1 MAKRRIESAIC
12 AFGGF
17 VKRKQSPIEIDSK
30 NTSSIFRMPS
40 NKDKSRKEN
49 SRKTNPIKK
58 SRKSKNRYY
67 DNGKSLSWEVEAD
80 ISFDRP
86 DNESESKIV
95 IEKAPSVKI
104 TKKIEKA
111 PSILSPTSSM
121 DSKRY
126 KCKLCGQ
133 IKQNH
138 VCPFRQTMLR
148 SIGVMAYPSAN
159 AHDADEPGEVAPS
172 LCEMN
177 NFVLLGSQSFADMSF
192 NNSYSFDASGNI
204 SKDAL
209 VSAFERKGSI
219 MIDSTKGPVNNLSKT
234 MVCKYRQN
242 EPNVTPNNP
251 VDEKTE
257 KKESNL
263 LFQPQ
268 MEIKPEQYRLVR
280 PYSVKSSKR
289 APYSYPS
296 MPMSYSQRES
306 MSDKLFQLS
315 KKVPGL
321 TKECKAV
328 LDEVRSEDDDWDLAV
343 AELMTQVVCV
353 VCCSQFDDV
362 RLEGL
367 SSYLL
372 QLGISC

>member
-1 MAKRRIESAIC
+1 
-12 AFGGF
+12 
-17 VKRKQSPIEIDSK
+17 
-30 NTSSIFRMPS
+30 MPS
-40 NKDKSRKEN
+40 NKDKSRKEK
-49 SRKTNPIKK
+49 RTNAIKK
-58 SRKSKNRYY
+58 SRKSKNLYH

-86 DNESESKIV
+86 DDESESKIV

-111 PSILSPTSSM
+111 PSILSQTSSL

-177 NFVLLGSQSFADMSF
+177 NFVLLGSQLFADMSF
-192 NNSYSFDASGNI
+192 SKSYSFDASGNI

-209 VSAFERKGSI
+209 ISAFERKGI
-219 MIDSTKGPVNNLSKT
+219 IIDSTKDPVNNLSKA
-234 MVCKYRQN
+234 MICKYRQK
-242 EPNVTPNNP
+242 EPNVTPEHPANELTGKN
-251 VDEKTE
+251 
-257 KKESNL
+257 ESDL
-263 LFQPQ
+263 LFQPK
-268 MEIKPEQYRLVR
+268 MEITPEQHRLVR
-280 PYSVKSSKR
+280 PCTVKPSKR
-289 APYSYPS
+289 APYSYPPT
-296 MPMSYSQRES
+296 PMSYSQRES

-328 LDEVRSEDDDWDLAV
+328 LDEVRGEDDDWDLAV